1 MHAPTGRENPSA
13 GPSYAGH
20 PAASV
25 DARPVLH
32 TRGTSTTLAH
42 HCAAAAT
49 LAVAALL
56 AAGCA
61 GEVGGVVDVP
71 PGPVEALFEAAW
83 AQPPEGDV
91 TAAVVRVEKLIVQ
104 CMTDAGFA
112 YLPVDQPE
120 AVAAPLTPPDPANGT
135 REYAELYG
143 YGVTADP
150 TAAARPAPEEL
161 WVDPNAAD
169 VQAMSPAEQAEYWA
183 ALRGEPATDAD
194 DGEWQYD
201 WRAAGCQGRAQNE
214 VYGTDSQLAD
224 EFAALQAE
232 LEEVRLAFAADPRV
246 AELDAAW
253 AACMATAGYP
263 GLARVGDAE
272 AAVRA
277 ELAALRTE
285 AWSTLPAE
293 PAETDVAAVEQVARD
308 ATNRLAGRE
317 IATALADLTCRDDV
331 AYDVEQQRITSEY
344 QQRFYQVHQVELE
357 AWVAS
362 STDAAG

>member
-1 MHAPTGRENPSA
+1 M
-13 GPSYAGH
+13 
-20 PAASV
+20 
-25 DARPVLH
+25 
-32 TRGTSTTLAH
+32 TLAYR
-42 HCAAAAT
+42 CGAAAT
-49 LAVAALL
+49 FAVVALV

-61 GEVGGVVDVP
+61 GEVRGVADVP

-83 AQPPEGDV
+83 TQPPEGDV
-91 TAAVVRVEKLIVQ
+91 TAAVVRVENLIVQ

-112 YLPVDQPE
+112 YTPVDQPE
-120 AVAAPLTPPDPANGT
+120 AVAAPLTERVPAHGT
-135 REYAELYG
+135 REYVELHG

-150 TAAARPAPEEL
+150 AAAAQPAPEEP
-161 WVDPNAAD
+161 WVDPNAAY
-169 VQAMSPAEQAEYWA
+169 VQAMSPAEQEEYWA
-183 ALRGEPATDAD
+183 ALQGEPATDTT

-201 WRAAGCQGRAQNE
+201 WRAAGCQGWAQNE
-214 VYGTDSQLAD
+214 VYGTDDQLAD

-246 AELDAAW
+246 AELDTAW
-253 AACMATAGYP
+253 AACMADAGYP

-277 ELAALRTE
+277 ELTALRTE

-308 ATNRLAGRE
+308 ATDRLAGRE
-317 IATALADLTCRDDV
+317 IATALADLTCQDGV

-344 QQRFYQVHQVELE
+344 QQRFYQVHRVELE

-362 STDAAG
+362 STDAAR